1 MNISSIGTE
10 NIIELQSYCYFIR
23 VRLWFALLKS
33 VLVVIRGVRSKMSRN
48 EPMIGAGG
56 ISMNLI
62 PYKAHYDG

>member
-10 NIIELQSYCYFIR
+10 SLIELQSYCYFIR

-48 EPMIGAGG
+48 EPMIGWVF
-56 ISMNLI
+56 MNLI
-62 PYKAHYDG
+62 PYKADYDG